1 MRSQTAILPLV
12 DLVLLALGGVLACM
26 TQMEVVRTLP
36 VEVARVGKGA
46 AIVEQGKFK
55 ILTLTPEGMTLD
67 GTPIT
72 KDELSF
78 KVANEKIILRTYKDM
93 PTQDTVNTIARLAAA
108 GAEVS
113 IEVNEMAGS
122 NTQ

>member
-26 TQMEVVRTLP
+26 TQMEVVHTLP

-72 KDELSF
+72 EDEFSL
-78 KVANEKIILRTYKDM
+78 KVVNEKIILRTYKDM
-93 PTQDTVNTIARLAAA
+93 PTQDTVNAIAKLAAA

-113 IEVNEMAGS
+113 IEVNEMTGS
-122 NTQ
+122 NTR